1 MEVPSEIHRLS
12 PSAIDRYR
20 SCPKRFYLTDIE
32 RQRLE
37 KPSPVLAQG
46 NAVHE
51 ALSLFFRL
59 DPSVRSSEVLCRA
72 LRFVWR
78 KHWDTTVLGSD
89 DEITHGREAV
99 RMLRL
104 FFETFDTARQPLAT
118 EEWVQAQVDGLELF
132 GRVDRVDSLP
142 DGGLEIIDY
151 KTGRFMW
158 EPEDLPRETA
168 CLFYVV
174 AVEECFGRPV
184 ERVRIIYLRN
194 GHEVRWSPERED
206 VEAAR
211 ERLARMV
218 REIQAETEFAATPG
232 DHCRF
237 CPFALMCAERT
248 RVDLD
253 SLVPADDL
261 PFWEA
266 YAA

>member
-1 MEVPSEIHRLS
+1 MEFSHPNRLS
-12 PSAIDRYR
+12 PSAIDRFR
-20 SCPKRFYLTDIE
+20 TCPKRFYLTDIE
-32 RQRLE
+32 RQRVE

-59 DPSVRSSEVLCRA
+59 APEVRSSEA
-72 LRFVWR
+72 LRDALGFVWR
-78 KHWDTTVLGSD
+78 KHWDAKLFTRH
-89 DEITHGREAV
+89 DEIQHGLEAV

-104 FFETFDTARQPLAT
+104 FFDSFDTARVPLAT
-118 EEWVQAQVDGLELF
+118 EEWVEARIDGFELF

-142 DGGLEIIDY
+142 DGGLEVIDY

-168 CLFYVV
+168 CMFYVV
-174 AVEECFGRPV
+174 AVEEKFGRPV
-184 ERVRIIYLRN
+184 ERMRVIYLRN

-211 ERLARMV
+211 ERLGRMV
-218 REIQAETEFAATPG
+218 REIQVEEQFAATPG

-237 CPFALMCAERT
+237 CPFALMCPERT

-253 SLVPADDL
+253 SLIPANDL
-261 PFWEA
+261 PFWGA
-266 YAA
+266 DAA